1 MCGFN
6 KQITQFFNWITC
18 LLLQHQLGKSIS
30 HFPSLSCIIPA
41 KTWKQK
47 RGGVKAVLIV
57 IIFHHWHF
65 HGMQTS
71 SIGITHATEYCDVLA
86 SCTGGVWVCLD
97 CKSPPQ
103 AKTRKI
109 TFTIAPSTGQ
119 EGRLIEE
126 NETWEDTVILP
137 CTMPPGEGLPCH
149 VIKSGLL
156 TGQVLEE
163 TWLPFWALP
172 RQVVWVVNRISPV
185 GKISTGWL
193 KTGYSA
199 VSLIQCIA
207 SRAHL
212 HILLRSHGE
221 RLTELWIRA
230 AQSLPLSTPLYPPF
244 NAVTISIKS
253 KD

>member
-6 KQITQFFNWITC
+6 KQIPQFFNWITC

-47 RGGVKAVLIV
+47 KGVVKAVLTV
-57 IIFHHWHF
+57 IIFHRWHF

-126 NETWEDTVILP
+126 NVTWEDTVILP
-137 CTMPPGEGLPCH
+137 CTVPPWWRSPLSCDKKRPANR
-149 VIKSGLL
+149 SGFGGNMVAIL
-156 TGQVLEE
+156 G
-163 TWLPFWALP
+163 
-172 RQVVWVVNRISPV
+172 SP
-185 GKISTGWL
+185 
-193 KTGYSA
+193 KTGGVGSE
-199 VSLIQCIA
+199 Q
-207 SRAHL
+207 
-212 HILLRSHGE
+212 
-221 RLTELWIRA
+221 
-230 AQSLPLSTPLYPPF
+230 
-244 NAVTISIKS
+244 
-253 KD
+253 D